1 MVDFQRLELLLFQ
14 RRMWHENLFH
24 VVFGCWVVLFLLCPV
39 SGLRPLRDDQFRLT
53 RKDESVVGPFSEWNI
68 TGTYKGTWKFLDTAN
83 SSSRF
88 PDTGRTNG
96 NSIITLSSTRTTITG
111 VHYVHGIVIFD
122 DLFDNEHGDGGAQIS
137 FEGVYIWPFKQLR
150 MVTNSG
156 KEGELNQYED
166 YILPNPYRLLAA
178 FSSQTLQAMMH
189 ELEKHCNAEISATVS
204 HLPSSKNE
212 SEQDHFSLEGL
223 MKSPPVDDGAN
234 CLSPLLLNAT
244 SVIRIDVDYNKA
256 VYYTLM
262 VTFVSSLQ
270 VLLLNRQ
277 IMHSGTQSGAA
288 KVSILM
294 IGQQALMD
302 AHFTLL
308 HLTIGMI
315 VESLL
320 IAFATVAF
328 FKFVLF
334 SIFETRYLVAIWKA
348 GSRSLINAEG
358 YEAPRHEMWRE
369 LSLLHSCLYGTL
381 LMAGIISMYELH
393 NHMKLILLLMY
404 TFWIPQIIRNVFHD
418 SRKPLDPHYIL
429 GITVT
434 RLAIPLYIFG
444 FPNNFMHIEPDKNWC
459 VCLTVFLGLQ
469 AVFLLLQHYL
479 GPRWFIPRQMLPEK
493 YNYHRKFDHT
503 KRHATECVIC
513 MTDIDLFRRTSDCM
527 VTPCDH
533 FFHSGCLQ
541 IWMDI
546 KMECPTCRRALP
558 SA

>member
-1 MVDFQRLELLLFQ
+1 
-14 RRMWHENLFH
+14 
-24 VVFGCWVVLFLLCPV
+24 
-39 SGLRPLRDDQFRLT
+39 
-53 RKDESVVGPFSEWNI
+53 
-68 TGTYKGTWKFLDTAN
+68 
-83 SSSRF
+83 
-88 PDTGRTNG
+88 
-96 NSIITLSSTRTTITG
+96 
-111 VHYVHGIVIFD
+111 
-122 DLFDNEHGDGGAQIS
+122 
-137 FEGVYIWPFKQLR
+137 
-150 MVTNSG
+150 
-156 KEGELNQYED
+156 
-166 YILPNPYRLLAA
+166 
-178 FSSQTLQAMMH
+178 
-189 ELEKHCNAEISATVS
+189 
-204 HLPSSKNE
+204 
-212 SEQDHFSLEGL
+212 
-223 MKSPPVDDGAN
+223 
-234 CLSPLLLNAT
+234 
-244 SVIRIDVDYNKA
+244 
-256 VYYTLM
+256 
-262 VTFVSSLQ
+262 
-270 VLLLNRQ
+270 
-277 IMHSGTQSGAA
+277 
-288 KVSILM
+288 M

-328 FKFVLF
+328 VKFVLF

-418 SRKPLDPHYIL
+418 SRKPLDPHYIF

-459 VCLTVFLGLQ
+459 VCLTLFLGLQ